1 MKQFLADN
9 WLSLL
14 IGMILILA
22 FIIGGIQ
29 RHKERKLYGRKED
42 DKDPLGTVG
51 AAMGATVFRELPPSI
66 TGVPPSGHFQQP
78 DFGFDEQS
86 EMEYEEKYGEK

>member
-9 WLSLL
+9 WLTML
-14 IGMILILA
+14 IAVIIILA

-29 RHKERKLYGRKED
+29 RHKERKLYGREED
-42 DKDPLGTVG
+42 DREPLGTVG
-51 AAMGATVFRELPPSI
+51 AAMGASVFRELPPSI
-66 TGVPPSGHFQQP
+66 TGAPPTGHFQKP
-78 DFGFDEQS
+78 DFGFDEQE